1 MWSDHLDVSLH
12 NNQLVMPT
20 FKNLIAIMFLVLGL
34 SAQAQDYPA
43 PSPQYTSP
51 VPSSRFEVMQ
61 SPLAAK
67 WTFRLDK
74 YAGRVWQL
82 VRTKD
87 DESSWEEMP
96 VYDSL
101 KVQAPTR
108 PRFQLFTSG
117 LAARHTFLIDT
128 DSGKT
133 WVLVTGKRKNKNG
146 SEYEVTG
153 WQPFAE

>member
-1 MWSDHLDVSLH
+1 
-12 NNQLVMPT
+12 MPT

-74 YAGRVWQL
+74 YSFAPKT
-82 VRTKD
+82 TKARGKKCL
-87 DESSWEEMP
+87 
-96 VYDSL
+96 YT
-101 KVQAPTR
+101 TR
-108 PRFQLFTSG
+108 
-117 LAARHTFLIDT
+117 
-128 DSGKT
+128 
-133 WVLVTGKRKNKNG
+133 
-146 SEYEVTG
+146 
-153 WQPFAE
+153 